1 MSVRRR
7 NQQHGRF
14 SLKHDRLIGG
24 KTSIFP
30 VTTPNSSTV
39 QKEPVNDEAS
49 ASCGQIRQPPGQ
61 GLLACPWP
69 GDGGVRLIRRRS
81 REPISLAPPRVGGSD
96 VRLFRLHP
104 RLAVPAVLP
113 SRLSRASF
121 RHRQWGQDA
130 GLWTS
135 NSSPAMLPCDDNT
148 PTPDWP
154 EAHRH
159 GDNAPSCNAWPHRS
173 RRGPPRVSIESPRAA
188 LMSVPDSSFWLKKLR
203 SGPRLL
209 VSHRLLPGGFCTLDQ
224 PLCVPYYSSKQYAKV
239 AHTIAIVSYRH
250 ITPRLA

>member
-7 NQQHGRF
+7 NQQHGDF
-14 SLKHDRLIGG
+14 SSKHNRLIGG

-69 GDGGVRLIRRRS
+69 AGRWWCAPHPPFQRTDLLGT
-81 REPISLAPPRVGGSD
+81 PPRMGGSD

-113 SRLSRASF
+113 SSRPGSSF

-135 NSSPAMLPCDDNT
+135 NSSPAMPCDDNT

-173 RRGPPRVSIESPRAA
+173 RRGPPRVPIESPRAA
-188 LMSVPDSSFWLKKLR
+188 LMSVPESSFWLKKLR

-209 VSHRLLPGGFCTLDQ
+209 GVKRCGVSHRLLLVPFA
-224 PLCVPYYSSKQYAKV
+224 PLCVPLLLQ
-239 AHTIAIVSYRH
+239 
-250 ITPRLA
+250 